1 MHTQKFSQFKIKPT
15 LEILNSKIIDL
26 LKFKN
31 EMNTL
36 SKVDHPNI
44 IKFYEILQDKRN
56 FCFIM
61 ENCNGREL
69 IKKILEKLSKG
80 ESFS

>member
-1 MHTQKFSQFKIKPT
+1 
-15 LEILNSKIIDL
+15 
-26 LKFKN
+26 
-31 EMNTL
+31 MNTL